1 MIKKSTFGIGVALFL
16 AAATLWGAY
25 LRNFPISVNQPDGSK
40 LDLFVTGDEYYHW
53 MHDSRDY
60 TIVLDPTSGC
70 FVYAVKGA
78 DGELVPSP
86 YIAGRSDP
94 AALGL
99 ARSLRRPAVK
109 VQKGTNDFI
118 RNAVQPYVKPAPKTG
133 SLNNLVVFIR
143 FAAESEF
150 TDPISYYSSVF
161 NQATVGANSMH
172 NYFLEASYNALDV
185 STTFYPAPGTT
196 VVSYQDAYARGYYQP
211 YNAATNLVGYT
222 GGDNGAARRD
232 REHILLM
239 NAVHAISSQVPAGLN
254 IDGDNDGTV
263 DNVCFIID
271 GSPTGWASLLW
282 PHQWALYS
290 QTAYINGKLVYTY
303 NFQLQNSLLSSGV
316 GVLCHEMC
324 HSLGAP
330 DLYHY
335 SSDGLHPVYTWDIME
350 YDLNPPQHMGAY
362 MKNKYMSWIAS
373 VPEITTSGTYTL
385 NPITSPTGNVFKI
398 RSPNSTTEYF
408 VVEYR
413 RQSGTFESSIPDS
426 GLLVYRINSTC
437 TGNSDGPPDEVY
449 IYRPYGTTADD
460 GLPAYANFSSDV
472 GQTSINDTTDPSSF
486 LSNGSAGGLN
496 ISSVGSAGSTIS
508 FNVTLGSSP
517 PGLTLASPD
526 GGEAWIVNS
535 MERIA
540 WTSSGVSGN
549 VNIYLY
555 KGTSNLGLIATGV
568 PVGSGGYDW
577 KAGFL
582 KNGTKVVPGNTYRV
596 SIVSV
601 LNRLNKD
608 MSDGYFSLV
617 KPKITVKAPLSGTSW
632 RLNSVQRITWT
643 FSAVSGTADIYLY
656 RNGLPKGLVGAAIP
670 IGDLGFSWTVG
681 ALTGGPSVPTGT
693 GYQIRV
699 TTSDGLVTG
708 RSGGTFTIRR

>member
-1 MIKKSTFGIGVALFL
+1 MIKKLTSGIGVALLL
-16 AAATLWGAY
+16 AATTLWGAY
-25 LRNFPISVNQPDGSK
+25 LRNFPIAVNQPDGSK

-53 MHDSRDY
+53 MHDGRDY
-60 TIVLDPTSGC
+60 TIVIDPASGY
-70 FVYAVKGA
+70 FVYAMKGA

-99 ARSLRRPAVK
+99 ARSLRRPTVK
-109 VQKGTNDFI
+109 VQKGTDDFI

-150 TDPISYYSSVF
+150 ADPISYYSSIF
-161 NQATVGANSMH
+161 NQAAVGANSMH

-196 VVSYQDAYARGYYQP
+196 VVSYQDTYTRGYYQP
-211 YNAATNLVGYT
+211 YNVATNWIGYT
-222 GGDNGAARRD
+222 GGDDGTMRRD
-232 REHILLM
+232 REHILLK
-239 NAVHAISSQVPAGLN
+239 NAVDSISSQVPAGLN
-254 IDGDNDGTV
+254 IDGDSDGNV
-263 DNVCFIID
+263 DNICFIID

-290 QTAYINGKLVYTY
+290 QTAYINGKRVYTY

-350 YDLNPPQHMGAY
+350 FDLDPPQHMGAY

-373 VPEITTSGTYTL
+373 IPEITTSGTYTL
-385 NPITSPTGNVFKI
+385 NPLTSPTGNVFKI

-437 TGNSDGPPDEVY
+437 TGNSNGPPDEVY
-449 IYRPYGTTADD
+449 IYRPYGTTTDD
-460 GLPAYANFSSDV
+460 GLPTYANFSSAV
-472 GQTSINDTTDPSSF
+472 GQTSINDTTNPSSF

-496 ISSVGSAGSTIS
+496 ISSVGTAGSTIS
-508 FNVTLGSSP
+508 FNVTLESSP
-517 PGLTLASPD
+517 PGLALTSPN
-526 GGEAWIVNS
+526 GGEAWIEAS
-535 MERIA
+535 SQRIA

-549 VNIYLY
+549 LNIYLY

-568 PVGSGGYDW
+568 PIGNAGYDW
-577 KAGFL
+577 KAGYL
-582 KNGTKVVPGNTYRV
+582 KNGTKVVPGGTYRV
-596 SIVSV
+596 SIVSA
-601 LNRLNKD
+601 LNRLSKD

-617 KPKITVKAPLSGTSW
+617 KPKISVKTPVSGAVW
-632 RLNSVQRITWT
+632 KANSVQRITWT
-643 FSAVSGTADIYLY
+643 YTAVSGNVNVFLY
-656 RNGLPKGLVGAAIP
+656 RYGILKGQIAAIIP
-670 IGDLGFSWTVG
+670 ISDFGFSWTVG
-681 ALTGGPSVPTGT
+681 TLNTGKIVPIGVGYSV
-693 GYQIRV
+693 RV
-699 TTSDGLVTG
+699 TTSDGKV
-708 RSGGTFTIRR
+708 SGKSPGTFTIRR